1 VDIKKV
7 KPMAT
12 SSLSTAHAS
21 HVRFDARVPRSP
33 RQPNLRLLDCRSVFS
48 GAPVAPTDRHGDRL
62 RLGRAKPEAPCPSV
76 EISPAEGV
84 KRRAV
89 SWPGMTAEIVQATSS
104 GRIEYRSH
112 AHVHLLVL
120 CERGARREGET
131 YIEGL
136 PRSTLRD
143 VTRKLTFVPAGHEYC
158 DWHEPRTAVR
168 MVFFYFDPA
177 TLPVPATSDEHEVSL
192 APRLFF
198 EDAALFATAQK
209 LTALI
214 EGPASDDCYYL
225 EALGRVLA
233 HELMRVNQGNTQ
245 GKQAVRGG
253 LAAWQQRIVT
263 AYIEE
268 HLSESVPL
276 AQLAGLVSLSSYHF
290 CRAFKQ
296 SCGLPP
302 HRYHTSRRIERAKA
316 LLSKPVFS
324 VTDIGLTLG
333 FSETSSFTAAFRK
346 ATGLTPTAY
355 HRSLA

>member
-1 VDIKKV
+1 
-7 KPMAT
+7 
-12 SSLSTAHAS
+12 
-21 HVRFDARVPRSP
+21 
-33 RQPNLRLLDCRSVFS
+33 
-48 GAPVAPTDRHGDRL
+48 
-62 RLGRAKPEAPCPSV
+62 V
-76 EISPAEGV
+76 EISPADGV

-89 SWPGMTAEIVQATSS
+89 SWPGTTAEIVQATSS

-158 DWHEPRTAVR
+158 DWHEPRTAAR

-214 EGPASDDCYYL
+214 EGPASDDCSYL

-233 HELMRVNQGNTQ
+233 HELMRVNQGSTP
-245 GKQAVRGG
+245 GKHAVRGG
-253 LAAWQQRIVT
+253 LAAWQQRTVT

-268 HLSESVPL
+268 HLSEAVPL
-276 AQLAGLVSLSSYHF
+276 AQLAGLVSLSTYHF

-296 SCGLPP
+296 SFGLPP
-302 HRYHTSRRIERAKA
+302 HRTRQGASGEARFFGDRYRVDAGLQRDELVHGRLSQGHGPYADRLSPEPCLRRTDSTRFRRHEWPSRFGRRSYRPEEH
-316 LLSKPVFS
+316 LL
-324 VTDIGLTLG
+324 
-333 FSETSSFTAAFRK
+333 
-346 ATGLTPTAY
+346 
-355 HRSLA
+355 